1 MPMARPTLA
10 GMTAAT
16 ALPTPYAPEPRG
28 DVVAEAEAM
37 AETHLAKQNE
47 VERVGQM
54 VRWLDDLVRIPGTK
68 FGIGLDALVGFLLPG
83 IGDAI
88 TAGLG
93 LTVVTAAIRRGVPKI
108 VIARML
114 VNLGVDLLVGAIP
127 VVGDAFDLL
136 WRSNTRNLALL
147 ERHQNELEPQPRRSD
162 YAMVALA
169 TTIVATV
176 AATPFVLLYFLLG
189 AIF

>member
-1 MPMARPTLA
+1 MPMARLTLA
-10 GMTAAT
+10 EMSPTS
-16 ALPTPYAPEPRG
+16 ALPTPYTPEPRG

-54 VRWLDDLVRIPGTK
+54 VRWLDDLVRVPGTK

-83 IGDAI
+83 VGDAI

-136 WRSNTRNLALL
+136 WRANTRNLALL
-147 ERHQNELEPQPRRSD
+147 ERHQNELEPQSRRSD

>member
-37 AETHLAKQNE
+37 AETHLAKQSE

-83 IGDAI
+83 VGDAI

-93 LTVVTAAIRRGVPKI
+93 LTVVTAAIRRGVPKV

-147 ERHQNELEPQPRRSD
+147 ERHQNELEPRPRRSD

-176 AATPFVLLYFLLG
+176 AATPFALLYFLLG